1 MSSRHLQ
8 DMSSRRLQDVFSVTI
23 FRLPRRLQN
32 VFARRLQDVLED
44 VKLLRWRRV
53 ADFLKTNKCLLG
65 SNSQPPT
72 RSLRFLYELKRKIH
86 LSKTVCGISHF
97 RFRLLFIKI
106 SIFLQQRTRIL
117 WAWSLIIPFK
127 IKIREKLR
135 TVLIP
140 DLRFLSC
147 NKNFENS
154 MISVWVGAPK
164 TWFGG
169 KRFQLRILNYWSRS
183 FFLNSNLK

>member
-8 DMSSRRLQDVFSVTI
+8 DMSERRLQGVLQDAFNTSSK
-23 FRLPRRLQN
+23 RLQD

-53 ADFLKTNKCLLG
+53 ADVLKTNKCLLG

-72 RSLRFLYELKRKIH
+72 RSLRFLYELKPKIH
-86 LSKTVCGISHF
+86 LSKTVCGIFHF
-97 RFRLLFIKI
+97 RFGLLFIKI
-106 SIFLQQRTRIL
+106 SILLQQTTRIL

-169 KRFQLRILNYWSRS
+169 KRFQLRILKYWSRS